1 MTARA
6 YFKLLNVKANHR
18 KVVATDQSVIIS
30 SANPHDASF
39 YNSNMAFEVK
49 GNIIGDVV
57 KANKPCL
64 IFLTEE
70 IYLGIRRKKRKGR
83 PLCSAVNRRQN
94 L

>member
-1 MTARA
+1 M
-6 YFKLLNVKANHR
+6 LNVKANHR

-57 KANKPCL
+57 KSEQAVSDFSYGGKLPRYKKK
-64 IFLTEE
+64 EKE
-70 IYLGIRRKKRKGR
+70 KEKKRETSMFS
-83 PLCSAVNRRQN
+83 C
-94 L
+94 